1 MVELAEWVA
10 PGATMIAAMMTA
22 ANLGARVTGWGFV
35 VFTVGSIA
43 WSFIG
48 MTTGQQ
54 PLLIT
59 NGFLT
64 IVNLVGVWRWLGR
77 QAKFEDGSTSA
88 SKRSA
93 ASGVPTLYSASGLAG
108 SDLVD
113 PNGRKIGILVDA
125 MMQCDN
131 NCVAYVIV
139 TDGGKGGLNERLRGV
154 QPDDLTFGS
163 NEVSFHGSKE
173 KFQSLP
179 SSKKDNWPEQVA
191 TAET

>member
-35 VFTVGSIA
+35 GFTIGSIT

-48 MTTGQQ
+48 MATGQQ

-64 IVNLVGVWRWLGR
+64 IVNLVGVWRWLRR
-77 QAKFEDGSTSA
+77 QAKFEDGSAQA

-93 ASGVPTLYSASGLAG
+93 ASDMPTLYSAAGLAG
-108 SDLVD
+108 KDLVD
-113 PNGRKIGILVDA
+113 RNGQKIGVLVDA

-131 NCVAYVIV
+131 NCIAYVVV
-139 TDGGKGGLNERLRGV
+139 TDGEKAGLDETLRAV
-154 QPDDLTFGS
+154 QPSNLTFGS
-163 NEVSFHGSKE
+163 NEVAFDGSDE

-179 SSKKDNWPEQVA
+179 ILEKDNWPDRSA
-191 TAET
+191 GAEV

>member
-1 MVELAEWVA
+1 MVELAEWLA

-35 VFTVGSIA
+35 VFTIGSIA

-48 MTTGQQ
+48 ISTGQQ
-54 PLLIT
+54 PLIIT

-77 QAKFEDGSTSA
+77 QAKFEDGSTKA

-93 ASGVPTLYSASGLAG
+93 ASSVPTLYSAAGLVG
-108 SDLVD
+108 RDLVD
-113 PNGRKIGILVDA
+113 QNGRKIGVLVDA
-125 MMQCDN
+125 MMQCDSD
-131 NCVAYVIV
+131 CIAYVVV
-139 TDGGKGGLNERLRGV
+139 TDGDKAGLDETLRGV
-154 QPDDLTFGS
+154 LPDNLTFGS
-163 NEVSFHGSKE
+163 EYVRFDGREE

-179 SSKKDNWPEQVA
+179 LLEKDNWPERLSR
-191 TAET
+191 AET